1 MSAFPH
7 TRPAAPL
14 VVRRLPMIVLFS
26 VLSLLVALSAMMSA
40 GAAVAAAP
48 RAGSVDLARIDA
60 FVAGEMQANRIPG
73 LALGLVHGDQ
83 IVQVRGFGTSDRAGH
98 PVTPQTP
105 FLIGSVTKSFTAL
118 AIMQLIE
125 AGKVDL
131 DAPVQRYLPWFRVA
145 NASASA
151 QITVRE
157 LLNQTSGLPNNPDIE
172 DRAVLTGDTHT
183 TLEQLVRGLS
193 TVPLDRPVGSA
204 FEYANTN
211 YCTLGVIIEAVSG
224 EPYAAYVQDHI
235 FAPLQMSHSYASA
248 QDDLRAGLA
257 QGHKWYFGL
266 PLATDMPI
274 YPSFVPAGFI
284 ASNVEDMS
292 YYLIAQ
298 LNAGRYEG
306 ATVLSANGIT
316 AMHAPAVTAKKAGPD
331 TSYGMG
337 WFVGPLGGVPA
348 LYHGG
353 DAHNY
358 HSEMILEPQNGWG
371 AILLVNADSF
381 LGDPVAFD
389 RLQSGVARM
398 LAGEAPPAASL
409 RIGTFYLIMDIV
421 FIILTV
427 LAVLSAARL
436 PRWYAKKRLH
446 PRHLPLRL
454 AGRMLWEVLL
464 PALLLII
471 VPQVVGY
478 SWWRIGLSMPDVFY
492 WLLAVLMLVLLTG
505 ITRLVLTLAILTSAR
520 RTEERPLDTSS
531 PRTPVPASRLS

>member
-1 MSAFPH
+1 MFPVSE
-7 TRPAAPL
+7 TQPAAPL
-14 VVRRLPMIVLFS
+14 VGRRLVIVRYSL
-26 VLSLLVALSAMMSA
+26 LSLLMVLCGLMGAGSAT
-40 GAAVAAAP
+40 AVAAP
-48 RAGSVDLARIDA
+48 RAASVNLARIDA
-60 FVAGEMQANRIPG
+60 FVSGEMQANRIPG

-83 IVQVRGFGTSDRAGH
+83 IVQVRGFGTSDQAGQ

-118 AIMQLIE
+118 AIMQLVE

-131 DAPVQRYLPWFRVA
+131 DAPAQRYLPWFRVA
-145 NASASA
+145 DATASAK
-151 QITVRE
+151 ITVRE

-172 DRAVLTGDTHT
+172 DRVVLTGDMHT

-193 TVPLDRPVGSA
+193 TVQLDRRVGSS

-211 YCTLGVIIEAVSG
+211 YCTLGAIIEAVSG
-224 EPYAAYVQDHI
+224 ESYATYVREHI
-235 FAPLQMSHSYASA
+235 LVPLQMSHSYASA

-266 PLATDMPI
+266 PFATDMPI

-284 ASNVEDMS
+284 ASNVEDMAH
-292 YYLIAQ
+292 YLIAQ

-316 AMHAPAVTAKKAGPD
+316 AMHMPAVAAKQAGPD

-358 HSEMILEPQNGWG
+358 HSDMILEPQNGWG

-381 LGDPVAFD
+381 LADPVAFG
-389 RLQSGVARM
+389 RLQTGLARM
-398 LAGEAPPAASL
+398 LAGQEPPAAGL
-409 RIGTFYLIMDIV
+409 RIGTFYLIIDIV
-421 FIILTV
+421 LLV
-427 LAVLSAARL
+427 LALLAVLSAARL
-436 PRWYAKKRLH
+436 PHWYVRLQQKR
-446 PRHLPLRL
+446 PRHLIARMI
-454 AGRMLWEVLL
+454 GRSLWEVLL
-464 PALLLII
+464 PLLLIVA
-471 VPQVVGY
+471 VPQVLGY
-478 SWWRIGLSMPDVFY
+478 SWWRIGLANPDIFF
-492 WLLAVLMLVLLTG
+492 WLLAILVVVLLTG
-505 ITRLVLTLAILTSAR
+505 IAHLVLALLNTGR
-520 RTEERPLDTSS
+520 RTEEPPLASSTRPA
-531 PRTPVPASRLS
+531 PVPASRLP

>member
-1 MSAFPH
+1 MSPYVD
-7 TRPAAPL
+7 TRRAVPL
-14 VVRRLPMIVLFS
+14 IGRCLPMIVRCTL
-26 VLSLLVALSAMMSA
+26 LSLLVALSALMSA

-48 RAGSVDLARIDA
+48 RANSVDLARIDA

-83 IVQVRGFGTSDRAGH
+83 IMQVRGFGTSDQAGH
-98 PVTPQTP
+98 PVTPHTQ

-118 AIMQLIE
+118 AIMQLVE
-125 AGKVDL
+125 AGKVEL
-131 DAPVQRYLPWFRVA
+131 DAPVQHYLPWFRVA
-145 NASASA
+145 DPTASAK
-151 QITVRE
+151 ITVRE
-157 LLNQTSGLPNNPDIE
+157 LLNHTRGLPNNPAIE
-172 DRAVLTGDTHT
+172 DQVVLMGDTHT

-193 TVPLDRPVGSA
+193 TVPLDRPVGSS

-211 YCTLGVIIEAVSG
+211 YCTLGVIIGAVSG
-224 EPYAAYVQDHI
+224 ESYAAYVQDHI
-235 FAPLQMSHSYASA
+235 FAPLQMIHSYASVH
-248 QDDLRAGLA
+248 DDLRAGLA

-266 PLATDMPI
+266 PFATDMPI

-292 YYLIAQ
+292 HYLIAQ

-306 ATVLSANGIT
+306 ATVLSSSGIA
-316 AMHAPAVTAKKAGPD
+316 AMHTPVVTAKKAGRD

-389 RLQSGVARM
+389 RLQNGLARM
-398 LAGEAPPAASL
+398 LAGQEPPAAGV
-409 RIGTFYLIMDIV
+409 RIGTFYLIIDIALV
-421 FIILTV
+421 MLTV

-436 PRWYAKKRLH
+436 PRWYTNKRRH
-446 PRHLPLRL
+446 PRHLWLRM
-454 AGRMLWEVLL
+454 AGRMLWEVVL
-464 PALLLII
+464 PGLLLVS

-492 WLLAVLMLVLLTG
+492 WLLAVLVLVLLSG
-505 ITRLVLTLAILTSAR
+505 IMRLALAVILSVRNTPEPAAASGSTPPA
-520 RTEERPLDTSS
+520 PLL
-531 PRTPVPASRLS
+531 ASRGP